1 MLIPLGAIDPCVPPA
16 TAIAAAAPVSPDKTD
31 AGSEVEVEVV
41 MNEAETTALYHM
53 IYNAEGK
60 DGSTEVVASLP
71 GENEAVVSAVE
82 RLLGSIDEI
91 TAYVDDV
98 VSGKK
103 QGSPTVGLALYD
115 ALSALQSYKQEEKVM
130 GPPSYAIS
138 IVWSPMS
145 TKKTSRSCWPG
156 LLPPVL
162 PRGLLPTWPIV
173 LQVIKMRFSGC

>member
-1 MLIPLGAIDPCVPPA
+1 
-16 TAIAAAAPVSPDKTD
+16 
-31 AGSEVEVEVV
+31 
-41 MNEAETTALYHM
+41 M

-115 ALSALQSYKQEEKVM
+115 ALSALQSYKQEELSAQLQGKVQDLLM
-130 GPPSYAIS
+130 VAYLSSIMKTQLKIS
-138 IVWSPMS
+138 D
-145 TKKTSRSCWPG
+145 K
-156 LLPPVL
+156 LHA
-162 PRGLLPTWPIV
+162 
-173 LQVIKMRFSGC
+173 VI